1 MALFYNKRENSQRI
15 REPLFQVNRVKYRN
29 ARNSESENLE
39 TNLIKIDI
47 TRISNE
53 IDSIESDIAAK
64 VRYFI
69 GDIRDYTPAAK
80 LQDGVTYLIS
90 GVDIFVDKDNSLEE
104 DLEIDTINKLSGKL
118 SRLLNKIQRLES
130 DT

>member
-15 REPLFQVNRVKYRN
+15 REPLFQVNRLKYRN
-29 ARNSESENLE
+29 TRNSESENLE
-39 TNLIKIDI
+39 TNLIKIDL

-64 VRYFI
+64 VKYFI
-69 GDIRDYTPAAK
+69 GDVKDYTTEAK
-80 LQDGVTYLIS
+80 MQDGIS
-90 GVDIFVDKDNSLEE
+90 YPINGIDIFVDKNNSLEE